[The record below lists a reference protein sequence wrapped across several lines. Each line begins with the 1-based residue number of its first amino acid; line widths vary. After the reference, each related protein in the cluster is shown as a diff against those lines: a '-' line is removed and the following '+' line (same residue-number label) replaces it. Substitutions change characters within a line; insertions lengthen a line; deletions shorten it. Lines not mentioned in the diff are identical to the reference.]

1 MRHTTSLRSARSLF
15 NLELSAVRSPS
26 RAIDDARDY
35 VREHE
40 TGPAKASGTIVV
52 STTGYETVLATV
64 RDYVC

>member
-1 MRHTTSLRSARSLF
+1 M
-15 NLELSAVRSPS
+15 RSPS